1 MISNLKKIIIIFLLF
16 FLNGEVTANIQNKIV
31 LKVENEI
38 ITEFEIK
45 NKILSTLLISNQA
58 INQQN
63 INQLKKQSLDSLILT
78 RLKKIE
84 LSKYDFKNNSNEI
97 NLYLNQTSSKKPLEL
112 KKIFE
117 VNNIDFDLFSE
128 EIEIQL
134 KWQKLIYNL
143 YSEKIKIDE
152 NEILN
157 EIREIQSLQEEMY
170 EYKLSEIEVLNDNKN
185 FDKIVSDLKQKI
197 NTLGFDNTAL
207 KFSISSSNIKKG
219 DLGWIA
225 SKSLSENIYKLV
237 SSLKIG
243 EVSKPIKRPNSILF
257 LKLIDKKKINFETSN
272 FDTVKKRL
280 INRKKN
286 DLFNLYSRSHLSKLK
301 NSSFIEYK

>member
-1 MISNLKKIIIIFLLF
+1 MISNLKKIIIIYVLLGF
-16 FLNGEVTANIQNKIV
+16 NGELIASINNKIV

-45 NKILSTLLISNQA
+45 NKILSTLLISNQT

-63 INQLKKQSLDSLILT
+63 INQLKAQSLDSLILT

-84 LSKYDFKNNSNEI
+84 LSKYNFKNDSNEL
-97 NLYLNQTSSKKPLEL
+97 NLYLNKISSKKPLEL

-117 VNNIDFDLFSE
+117 INNIDFELFSE

-157 EIREIQSLQEEMY
+157 EVREIHSLQEEMY
-170 EYKLSEIEVLNDNKN
+170 EYRLSEIEVLNDNEN
-185 FDKIVSDLKQKI
+185 FNKIVTDLKQKI
-197 NTLGFDNTAL
+197 DTLGFENTAL
-207 KFSISSSNIKKG
+207 KFSISGSNIKQG
-219 DLGWIA
+219 DLGWIR
-225 SKSLSENIYKLV
+225 STSLSENIYKLV
-237 SSLKIG
+237 SSLKVG
-243 EVSKPIKRPNSILF
+243 EVSKPIKQTNSILL
-257 LKLIDKKKINFETSN
+257 LKLVDKKKASFEKSN
-272 FDTVKKRL
+272 FDDLKKSL

>member
-1 MISNLKKIIIIFLLF
+1 MISNLKKIIIIYVLLGF
-16 FLNGEVTANIQNKIV
+16 NGELIASINNKIV

-45 NKILSTLLISNQA
+45 NKILSTLLISNQT

-63 INQLKKQSLDSLILT
+63 INQLKAQSLDSLILT

-84 LSKYDFKNNSNEI
+84 LSKYNFKNDSNEL
-97 NLYLNQTSSKKPLEL
+97 NLYLNKISSKKPLEL

-117 VNNIDFDLFSE
+117 INNIDFDLFSE

-157 EIREIQSLQEEMY
+157 EVREIHSLQKEMY
-170 EYKLSEIEVLNDNKN
+170 EYRLSEIEVLNDNEN
-185 FDKIVSDLKQKI
+185 FNKIVTDLKQKI
-197 NTLGFDNTAL
+197 DTLGFENTAL
-207 KFSISSSNIKKG
+207 KFSISGSNIKQG
-219 DLGWIA
+219 DLGWIR
-225 SKSLSENIYKLV
+225 STSLSENIYKLV
-237 SSLKIG
+237 SSLKVG
-243 EVSKPIKRPNSILF
+243 EVSKPIKQTNSILL
-257 LKLIDKKKINFETSN
+257 LKLVDKKKASFEKSN
-272 FDTVKKRL
+272 FDDLKKSL

>member
-1 MISNLKKIIIIFLLF
+1 MISNLKKIIIIYVLLGF
-16 FLNGEVTANIQNKIV
+16 NGELIASINNKIV

-45 NKILSTLLISNQA
+45 NKILSTLLISNQT

-63 INQLKKQSLDSLILT
+63 INQLKAQSLDSLILT

-84 LSKYDFKNNSNEI
+84 LSKYNFKNDSNEL
-97 NLYLNQTSSKKPLEL
+97 NLYLNKISSKKPLEL

-117 VNNIDFDLFSE
+117 INNIDFELFSE

-157 EIREIQSLQEEMY
+157 EVREIHYLQKEMY
-170 EYKLSEIEVLNDNKN
+170 EYRLSEIEVLNDNEN
-185 FDKIVSDLKQKI
+185 FNKIVTDLKQKI
-197 NTLGFDNTAL
+197 DTLGFENTAL
-207 KFSISSSNIKKG
+207 KFSISGSNIKQG
-219 DLGWIA
+219 DLGWIR
-225 SKSLSENIYKLV
+225 STSLSENIYKLV
-237 SSLKIG
+237 SSLKVG
-243 EVSKPIKRPNSILF
+243 EVYKPIKQTNSILL
-257 LKLIDKKKINFETSN
+257 LKLVDKKK
-272 FDTVKKRL
+272 
-280 INRKKN
+280 
-286 DLFNLYSRSHLSKLK
+286 SKLWK
-301 NSSFIEYK
+301 IKFWWFKKKPN

>member
-1 MISNLKKIIIIFLLF
+1 MISNLKKIIIIYVLLGF
-16 FLNGEVTANIQNKIV
+16 NGELIASINNKIV

-45 NKILSTLLISNQA
+45 NKILSTLLISNQT

-63 INQLKKQSLDSLILT
+63 INQLKAQSLDSLILT

-84 LSKYDFKNNSNEI
+84 LSKYNFKNDSNEL
-97 NLYLNQTSSKKPLEL
+97 NLYLNKISSKKPLEL

-117 VNNIDFDLFSE
+117 INNIDFELFSE

-157 EIREIQSLQEEMY
+157 EVREIHSLQKEMY
-170 EYKLSEIEVLNDNKN
+170 EYRLSEIEVLNDNEN
-185 FDKIVSDLKQKI
+185 FNKIVTDLKQKI
-197 NTLGFDNTAL
+197 DTLGFENTAL
-207 KFSISSSNIKKG
+207 KFSISGSNIKQG
-219 DLGWIA
+219 DLGWIR
-225 SKSLSENIYKLV
+225 STSLSENIYKLV
-237 SSLKIG
+237 SSLKVG
-243 EVSKPIKRPNSILF
+243 EVSKPIKQTNSILL
-257 LKLIDKKKINFETSN
+257 LKLVDKKKASFEKSN
-272 FDTVKKRL
+272 FDDLKKSL

>member
-1 MISNLKKIIIIFLLF
+1 MIYNLRKTIITLF
-16 FLNGEVTANIQNKIV
+16 FFILNSEVTANIQNKIV

-45 NKILSTLLISNQA
+45 NKILSTLLISNQT

-63 INQLKKQSLDSLILT
+63 INQLKEQSLDSLILT

-84 LSKYDFKNNSNEI
+84 LSKYNFKNNPNELD
-97 NLYLNQTSSKKPLEL
+97 LYLNRIYTKKPLEL

-117 VNNIDFDLFSE
+117 NNNIDFDLFSE

-134 KWQKLIYNL
+134 RWQKLIYNL

-157 EIREIQSLQEEMY
+157 EIREIQSSQEEMQ
-170 EYKLSEIEVLNDNKN
+170 EYKLSEIEILNDGKD
-185 FDKIVSDLKQKI
+185 FEKIVSDLQDKI
-197 NTLGFDNTAL
+197 EKLGFENTAL
-207 KFSISSSNIKKG
+207 KFSISGSNVKKG
-219 DLGWIA
+219 DLGWIR
-225 SKSLSENIYKLV
+225 SKSLSDNIYKIV

-243 EVSKPIKRPNSILF
+243 EISKPIKQTNSILF
-257 LKLIDKKKINFETSN
+257 LKLVDKKKVNFQTSN
-272 FDTVKKRL
+272 FDSLKKSL

>member
-1 MISNLKKIIIIFLLF
+1 MINFLKKIIIILVLF
-16 FLNGEVTANIQNKIV
+16 SFNNKVTANIQNKIV

-63 INQLKKQSLDSLILT
+63 INQLKEQSLDSLILT

-84 LSKYDFKNNSNEI
+84 LSKYNFKNNSKEM
-97 NLYLNQTSSKKPLEL
+97 NLYFNQISSKNPLEL

-117 VNNIDFDLFSE
+117 DNNIDFDLFSE

-152 NEILN
+152 NEIVN
-157 EIREIQSLQEEMY
+157 EIRQIQSLQEEMY

-185 FDKIVSDLKQKI
+185 YDKIVSDLQQKI
-197 NTLGFDNTAL
+197 NTLGFENTAL
-207 KFSISSSNIKKG
+207 KFSISGSNIKKG
-219 DLGWIA
+219 DLGWIE
-225 SKSLSENIYKLV
+225 SKSLSENIYKIV

-243 EVSKPIKRPNSILF
+243 EVSRPIKRTNSILF
-257 LKLIDKKKINFETSN
+257 LKLIDKKKLNIETSN
-272 FDTVKKRL
+272 FDNLKKRL

-286 DLFNLYSRSHLSKLK
+286 DLFDLYSRSHLSKLK